1 MQIVANRFEDAA
13 VLNASLFVESAMPWS
28 SNYQRLLA
36 MV

>member
-1 MQIVANRFEDAA
+1 
-13 VLNASLFVESAMPWS
+13 VLNAGLFVENAMPWS